1 MDPCC
6 STRIFDTNTCHFI
19 TRDWQL
25 KSRILATREVTERH
39 TGRNISQII
48 QDICDEFGLTSVV
61 AITTDNASNMVACGA
76 DLGFNW
82 IGCFAHSLQL
92 SVNEGLKLPI
102 ISKMVTTAKKVVEH
116 FSRSHLAGNAL
127 LDHQRRTGEARAL
140 RLEKSVDTR
149 WNSTYLLLKR
159 LLKLRPNVRAVL
171 YDETITKEKDR
182 VQLEINEDTWR
193 VMEQILP
200 VFEPLAEAT
209 NMLSNDN
216 LPTLGSEY
224 VLLKALLSTLHVD
237 DLDSARVSDLKI
249 KITSSLQK

>member
-1 MDPCC
+1 MGVPPPP
-6 STRIFDTNTCHFI
+6 
-19 TRDWQL
+19 
-25 KSRILATREVTERH
+25 
-39 TGRNISQII
+39 G
-48 QDICDEFGLTSVV
+48 V

-127 LDHQRRTGEARAL
+127 LDHQSQRRTGEARAL

-149 WNSTYLLLKR
+149 WNSTYLLLKH

-171 YDETITKEKDR
+171 YDETIIKEKDR

-193 VMEQILP
+193 VMEQIL
-200 VFEPLAEAT
+200 LAG
-209 NMLSNDN
+209 S
-216 LPTLGSEY
+216 LGSEY

-237 DLDSARVSDLKI
+237 DLDCLCFRATASKNDLG
-249 KITSSLQK
+249 